1 MPFEL
6 HSDRHMRGLSAEES
20 FADMMM
26 DQGYAVRKS
35 SSHEDRRHH
44 IDYHMQKGFEQLRV
58 DVKARKRV
66 NGAFKDS
73 LVWVE
78 VENEFGNGW
87 LYAPRVTHFAFG
99 VSNGF
104 LLISSRDLRD
114 IVKEHYDEARIVTK
128 SSIEVE
134 KYPFTHCYRRPP
146 RKYGNFKPLVR
157 ERTILVDVEFI
168 KEKARLITRAS

>member
-6 HSDRHMRGLSAEES
+6 HSDRHMRGLSAEDE
-20 FADMMM
+20 FAQLMQND
-26 DQGYAVRKS
+26 GYAVRKS
-35 SSHEDRRHH
+35 SSHEDKRHH
-44 IDYHMQKGFEQLRV
+44 IDYHLSKGFEQMRV

-66 NGAFKDS
+66 NGTFKDS

-78 VENEFGNGW
+78 VQNEFGNGW

-104 LLISSRDLRD
+104 LLIPKAELQL
-114 IVKEHYDEARIVTK
+114 IVSEHYSNCKTVTN

-134 KYPFTHCYRRPP
+134 RSPFTHCYRRPP

-168 KEKARLITRAS
+168 KEKARLISHHA